1 MVPRWS
7 LVLGVTSALWDHAS
21 PTLYPGR
28 GPTRGART
36 TTTWDGPWSQPPHT
50 TAPRAATGRGV
61 WGRRPG
67 SGTRRPRAQRR
78 DAHEPDGGEGRIVAH
93 DRPSGRSQCRRLRY
107 CEGEARRGATRGHGE
122 GKKREQGE
130 AHGTD
135 DGRVLAARRHRRG
148 VRRVGGRRRSDRD
161 GGLRGEEA
169 AHGVCKWSNMDQ
181 SLAPFAGTVV
191 LLSSE
196 PSERWQGLVLPL

>member
-7 LVLGVTSALWDHAS
+7 LVLGVKSAPWDHRGTTPLSWARS
-21 PTLYPGR
+21 QAWSGDHDGVGPPLVSAPTHDGPARSDGARGR
-28 GPTRGART
+28 GQASRL
-36 TTTWDGPWSQPPHT
+36 
-50 TAPRAATGRGV
+50 RAATSR
-61 WGRRPG
+61 
-67 SGTRRPRAQRR
+67 TAAR
-78 DAHEPDGGEGRIVAH
+78 DASWRTT
-93 DRPSGRSQCRRLRY
+93 DRPAASRCRRLRY